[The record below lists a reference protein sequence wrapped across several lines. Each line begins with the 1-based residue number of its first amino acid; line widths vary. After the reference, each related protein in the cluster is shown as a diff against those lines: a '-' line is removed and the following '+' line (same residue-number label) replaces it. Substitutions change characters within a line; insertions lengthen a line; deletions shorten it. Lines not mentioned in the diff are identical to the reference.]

1 MKMTKLLRLRRG
13 VFAGLLVF
21 VFLSGCSSKQGVSD
35 RQAPEKSHEQQAA
48 LRQTQGGE
56 QSRTTPQKLI
66 SPDLLKAANLKI
78 VWENQL
84 PIKPDE
90 NVQRIS
96 ILGNRIY
103 VLSDR
108 NYMISLNSE
117 KGTPIF
123 SRPLAQAGFTIFGW
137 ELYNNIIFS
146 MIGGKLVELNPD
158 LGTEIRSNY
167 PGFFVV
173 CPVARNSL
181 YYYLGSTD
189 KRVYCVRAKDNV
201 KIFEVTAGNDSKITS
216 ILADDDSVIFATDAG
231 NLICSMPDRPKGLW
245 RFNATG
251 SVVEPMVRNGRQ
263 LFFASRDTNVYGVDI
278 KTGKLEW
285 KCQTDAILETA
296 PRVTAAAVYQN
307 LGSKGLMEI
316 DKATGK
322 KMWQLAEGI
331 DLLTEAEG
339 KAYVITNTGMLVVIN
354 NKDGK
359 QLFSINAEAV
369 SKWAANTAD
378 SKIYIADDSGRIAC
392 IQPIANNLLK

>member
-1 MKMTKLLRLRRG
+1 MKMTKLLRLRMG

-35 RQAPEKSHEQQAA
+35 RQASEKSPGQKE
-48 LRQTQGGE
+48 T
-56 QSRTTPQKLI
+56 SQKLV
-66 SPDLLKAANLKI
+66 SPELLKAGNLKT

-84 PIKPDE
+84 PIKANE
-90 NVQRIS
+90 KVRQIS
-96 ILGNRIY
+96 ILGNRLY

-123 SRPLAQAGFTIFGW
+123 SRPLAQAGFTISGW
-137 ELYNNIIFS
+137 ELYNNIIIS

-158 LGTEIRSNY
+158 LGTEIRSSY

-173 CPVARNSL
+173 CPVVRNNL

-189 KRVYCVRAKDNV
+189 KRVHCVRAKDNV
-201 KIFEVTAGNDSKITS
+201 KVFEAAADNDSKITS

-231 NLICSMPDRPKGLW
+231 NVICITPDGPKGLW
-245 RFNATG
+245 RFNAAG
-251 SVVEPMVRNGRQ
+251 GVVEPMVRNGRQ
-263 LFFASRDTNVYGVDI
+263 LFFASRDTNVYRIDI
-278 KTGKLEW
+278 KTGKLDW

-296 PRVTAAAVYQN
+296 PRVTATAVYQN
-307 LGSKGLMEI
+307 LGNRGLMAI
-316 DKATGK
+316 DKTTGK

-331 DLLTEAEG
+331 DILTEAAG

-359 QLFSINAEAV
+359 QLYSINAGAV
-369 SKWAANTAD
+369 SNWAANTAD

-392 IQPIANNLLK
+392 IQPIEDNLLK

>member
-1 MKMTKLLRLRRG
+1 MKMTKLLRLKRACPLGG

-21 VFLSGCSSKQGVSD
+21 VFLSGCTSKQGVSD
-35 RQAPEKSHEQQAA
+35 RQAPEKSPGQKAV
-48 LRQTQGGE
+48 
-56 QSRTTPQKLI
+56 SQKLI
-66 SPDLLKAANLKI
+66 SPEMLKAGNLKM

-84 PIKPDE
+84 PIKADE
-90 NVQRIS
+90 KVQRIS

-123 SRPLAQAGFTIFGW
+123 SRPLAQAGFTISGW
-137 ELYNNIIFS
+137 ELYNNIIIS

-167 PGFFVV
+167 PGFYVV

-189 KRVYCVRAKDNV
+189 KRIHCVRANDKV
-201 KIFEVTAGNDSKITS
+201 KIFEAAADNDSKITS
-216 ILADDDSVIFATDAG
+216 ILADDNFVIFATDAG
-231 NLICSMPDRPKGLW
+231 NVICSMPDGPKGLW
-245 RFNATG
+245 RFNAAG
-251 SVVEPMVRNGRQ
+251 GVVEPMVRNGRQ

-278 KTGKLEW
+278 ETGKLDW

-296 PRVTAAAVYQN
+296 PRVTATAVYQN
-307 LGSKGLMEI
+307 LGSKGLMAI

-322 KMWQLAEGI
+322 KIWQLDEGI
-331 DLLTEAEG
+331 DLLTEAAG
-339 KAYVITNTGMLVVIN
+339 KAYVITNTGLLVVIN
-354 NKDGK
+354 NKDSK
-359 QLFSINAEAV
+359 QLYSLNAEAV

-392 IQPIANNLLK
+392 LQPIADKLLK

>member
-1 MKMTKLLRLRRG
+1 MTKLLRLRMG

-35 RQAPEKSHEQQAA
+35 RQASEKSPGQKAA

-56 QSRTTPQKLI
+56 RSRTTSQKI
-66 SPDLLKAANLKI
+66 VSPELLKPCNLKI

-84 PIKPDE
+84 PIKPGE
-90 NVQRIS
+90 KVRRIS

-123 SRPLAQAGFTIFGW
+123 SRPLAQAGFTISGW
-137 ELYNNIIFS
+137 ELYNNIIIS

-158 LGTEIRSNY
+158 LGTEIRSSY

-173 CPVARNSL
+173 CPAVRNNL
-181 YYYLGSTD
+181 YYYLGGTD
-189 KRVYCVRAKDNV
+189 KRVHCVRAKDNV
-201 KIFEVTAGNDSKITS
+201 KIFEAAAGNDSKITS

-231 NLICSMPDRPKGLW
+231 NVICITPDGPKGLW
-245 RFNATG
+245 RFNAAG
-251 SVVEPMVRNGRQ
+251 GVVEPMVRNGRQ
-263 LFFASRDTNVYGVDI
+263 LFFASRDTNVYRIDT

-296 PRVTAAAVYQN
+296 PRVTATAVYQN
-307 LGSKGLMEI
+307 LGSRGLMAI
-316 DKATGK
+316 DKTTGK

-331 DLLTEAEG
+331 DILTEAAG

-359 QLFSINAEAV
+359 QLYSINAGAV
-369 SKWAANTAD
+369 SNWAANTVD

-392 IQPIANNLLK
+392 IQPIADNLLK

>member
-1 MKMTKLLRLRRG
+1 MTKLLRLRGACPLGG
-13 VFAGLLVF
+13 VFASLLVF

-35 RQAPEKSHEQQAA
+35 KQAPEKSPGQKAV
-48 LRQTQGGE
+48 
-56 QSRTTPQKLI
+56 SQKLI
-66 SPDLLKAANLKI
+66 SPELLKAGNLKI

-84 PIKPDE
+84 PIKPNE

-117 KGTPIF
+117 KGTLIF
-123 SRPLAQAGFTIFGW
+123 SRPLAQAGFTISGW

-173 CPVARNSL
+173 CPVARNNL
-181 YYYLGSTD
+181 YYYFGSTD
-189 KRVYCVRAKDNV
+189 KRVHCVRAKDNV
-201 KIFEVTAGNDSKITS
+201 KIFEVAAGNDSEITS
-216 ILADDDSVIFATDAG
+216 ILADDDSVIFATDMG
-231 NLICSMPDRPKGLW
+231 NVICITPDGPKGLW
-245 RFNATG
+245 RFNAAG
-251 SVVEPMVRNGRQ
+251 GVVEPMVRNGQQ
-263 LFFASRDTNVYGVDI
+263 LFLASRDTNVYGIDM

-285 KCQTDAILETA
+285 KCQADAILETA

-307 LGSKGLMEI
+307 LGSRGLMAI

-331 DLLTEAEG
+331 DLLTETAG

-359 QLFSINAEAV
+359 QLYSINAEAV

-378 SKIYIADDSGRIAC
+378 SKIYIADDGGRIAC
-392 IQPIANNLLK
+392 IQPMPDNPLK

>member
-1 MKMTKLLRLRRG
+1 MKMTKLLRLKWG

-35 RQAPEKSHEQQAA
+35 KQATEKSPEQKAA
-48 LRQTQGGE
+48 
-56 QSRTTPQKLI
+56 SKNLI
-66 SPDLLKAANLKI
+66 STELLKPCNLKI

-90 NVQRIS
+90 KVQRIS

-108 NYMISLNSE
+108 NYMTSLNCE

-123 SRPLAQAGFTIFGW
+123 SRPLAQAGFTISGW
-137 ELYNNIIFS
+137 ELYNDIIIS

-158 LGTEIRSNY
+158 LGTEIRSSY

-173 CPVARNSL
+173 CPAARNNL

-189 KRVYCVRAKDNV
+189 KRVHCVRANDKV
-201 KIFEVTAGNDSKITS
+201 KIFEAAADNDSKITS
-216 ILADDDSVIFATDAG
+216 ILADNDSVIFATDVG
-231 NLICSMPDRPKGLW
+231 NVICITPDGPKGLW
-245 RFNATG
+245 RFNAAG
-251 SVVEPMVRNGRQ
+251 GVVEPMVRDARQ
-263 LFFASRDTNVYGVDI
+263 LFFASRDTNVYGIDI

-307 LGSKGLMEI
+307 LGSKGLMAI
-316 DKATGK
+316 DKTAGK

-331 DLLTEAEG
+331 DLLTEAAG
-339 KAYVITNTGMLVVIN
+339 KAYVITNTGTLVVIN

-359 QLFSINAEAV
+359 QLYSINAGAV
-369 SKWAANTAD
+369 SNWAANTAD

-392 IQPIANNLLK
+392 IQPIADNLLK